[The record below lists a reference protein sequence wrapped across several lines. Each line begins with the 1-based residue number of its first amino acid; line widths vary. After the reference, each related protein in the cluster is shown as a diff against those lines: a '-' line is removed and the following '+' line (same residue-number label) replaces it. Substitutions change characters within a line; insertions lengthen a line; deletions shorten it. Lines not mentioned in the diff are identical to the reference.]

1 MHIGAICFMV
11 VLRVWWLVC
20 FTHLGYSNNGVSDSR
35 LGIDARALG
44 CLEGANFSCDKRLK
58 ACSARTWAHALKAA
72 ETLCFRVKKL
82 LANNQKTHFVA
93 WM

>member
-20 FTHLGYSNNGVSDSR
+20 FTHLEYSNNGVGDSR

-58 ACSARTWAHALKAA
+58 ACSARMWAHALKAA
-72 ETLCFRVKKL
+72 ETLCFHVKKL
-82 LANNQKTHFVA
+82 LANNQKTRFVA